1 MNLHTFFVNFFFF
14 ARMAEKVKRKGE
26 TALDRK
32 LKRLKREVPSTD
44 LDTNKEDAS
53 SAVDESST
61 NPPAEVGNVFK

>member
-1 MNLHTFFVNFFFF
+1 
-14 ARMAEKVKRKGE
+14 MAEKVKRKGE

>member
-1 MNLHTFFVNFFFF
+1 
-14 ARMAEKVKRKGE
+14 MAESKRKGE

-61 NPPAEVGNVFK
+61 NPQTEVTPNCLALRILFRLNILFL